1 MKQAYLAVLGVLGL
15 VGAVALLMYIIP
27 MYRVWQR
34 EMAGRAELA
43 QATWNRRIAIEEAQA
58 EKEAATLRAQAEVE
72 RAKGAAEAQAI
83 IAETLTEPYL
93 RYLWIQQVE
102 DGDNR
107 QVIYVPTETGLPIL
121 EANRLGQ

>member
-1 MKQAYLAVLGVLGL
+1 MKQAYLAVLGVVAI
-15 VGAVALLMYIIP
+15 VGSAALLMYILP
-27 MYRVWQR
+27 MYQVWQR

-107 QVIYVPTETGLPIL
+107 QVIYVPTETGLPVL